1 MRCRPSYSL
10 DIHQFIAMNQA
21 EKHLG
26 AISPFTPAVPTEIA
40 PSMIWQNLNGCG
52 DSLALAQAAKQDKRL
67 YLIVTEDTHSALRLE
82 HEIEFFLDGSTS
94 VLHFP
99 DWETLPYDVF
109 SPLPEIVSE
118 RLKTFAQLARIE
130 HGILITPV
138 ATLMQR
144 LAPRSHILANTFALK
159 VGSRLN
165 LEETRQRL
173 ESVGYECVSQ
183 VLQHGE
189 FAVRGSIIDLFP
201 MGSTVPFRIELF
213 DDEVESIRTFD
224 TETQRSLEK
233 VGEISLFPA
242 REFPFDEEA
251 IKRFRRAFRTH
262 FPDTSINNPLF
273 QDVSKS
279 IAPGGIEYYLPLF
292 VDETETLFDYLP
304 KKTTIVLHHA
314 TDAAAEAFFQEA
326 AKRHAHRS
334 GHIDRPPLSP
344 ELLYL
349 TPGDLSE
356 RLSAHPRIYV
366 TSSSARAAEKF
377 ESIDFGCRPLP
388 GLAIDPKLKQPAAVL
403 ASFLAENEGKV
414 LFVAETAGHREAL
427 LDTLAKHSIRPQV
440 VESWQG
446 FLAAENSPCLVVA
459 PMDHGLWLADPPLAI
474 ITETQLSGEKV
485 QQRRRRRSGTE
496 RNLEQIFRNLEELD
510 VGSPVVHQDHGVG
523 RYLGLAKLTVG
534 GIETEFLALEYA
546 NNDKLYV
553 PVSSLHLISRYS
565 GAGPET
571 APLHKL
577 GGEQWHKARRKAL
590 ERVRDIAAELLNI
603 YAKRAARQGHS
614 YKTVSEEYGA
624 FAAGFPF
631 EETPDQETAI
641 VDVIKDMA
649 STRPMDR
656 VICGDVGFGKTEVA
670 MRAAFIAAQNG
681 KQVAVLVPTTLLA
694 QQHFQNFRDRF
705 ADWPIRIEVVSRF
718 VSKKQ
723 QEQLLEDLSKGA
735 VDVLIGTHKIL
746 QKDVRFKN
754 LGLVIVDEEHRF
766 GVAQKEHFKKLR
778 SELDFLTLTATP
790 IPRTLNMAMS
800 GLRDISIIATPPPNR
815 HAIKTFVSEWD
826 DALIQEAILRE
837 IKRGG
842 QVYFLHNKIE
852 TMEKTARDLEK
863 LVPAARIRI
872 AHGQMAERE
881 LERIMLDFYHQ
892 RFNVL
897 LCTTIIESGIDVPTA
912 NTIIIH
918 RADLLGLAQLHQ
930 IRGRVGRSHHR
941 AYAYLVVPPKSVM
954 TADAVKRLEAIEA
967 TGELGAGFMLSSHDL
982 EIRGAGELLGGEQ
995 SGQIQEIGLSLYTE
1009 LLERAVA
1016 ALKSGKSL
1024 SLDILPHEAGPEID
1038 LQCPALIPDT
1048 YLPDV
1053 HTRLVLY
1060 KRIANAKS
1068 EEDLRKLQVEM
1079 IDRFGLLPPPT
1090 KNLFAITELK
1100 LKAEALGVHKIEA
1113 GSGGG
1118 RLIFNANPAI
1128 DPAKVIRLIQA
1139 QPQTYKLD
1147 GPDKLK
1153 FFARFDTPESKV
1165 AFIDSLLQQLAA

>member
-1 MRCRPSYSL
+1 
-10 DIHQFIAMNQA
+10 MNQA
-21 EKHLG
+21 AKHLG
-26 AISPFTPAVPTEIA
+26 TLSPFTPAVPIHNATT
-40 PSMIWQNLNGCG
+40 MVWQSLNGCG
-52 DSLALAQAAKQDKRL
+52 DSLALAEAARQNKRL
-67 YLIVTEDTHSALRLE
+67 YLIVTEDTHTALRLE
-82 HEIEFFLDGSTS
+82 HEIEFFLGGNVP

-118 RLKTFAQLARIE
+118 RLKTLAQLSRID

-144 LAPRSHILANTFALK
+144 LAPRSHVLAKTFILK
-159 VGSRLN
+159 VGGQLN

-201 MGSTVPFRIELF
+201 MGSTVPYRIELF

-224 TETQRSLEK
+224 PETQRSVDK
-233 VGEISLFPA
+233 VREISLFPA

-251 IKRFRRAFRTH
+251 IKRFRRSFRTH
-262 FPDTSINNPLF
+262 FSEASINNPLY
-273 QDVSKS
+273 QEVSKG

-292 VDETETLFDYLP
+292 VEETETLFHYLP
-304 KKTTIVLHHA
+304 KTATVVLHHA
-314 TDAAAEAFFQEA
+314 VDAAAEAFFREA
-326 AKRHAHRS
+326 EKRYDQRS
-334 GHIDRPPLSP
+334 GHVDRPPLPP
-344 ELLYL
+344 ESLYL
-349 TPGDLSE
+349 TPAAL
-356 RLSAHPRIYV
+356 
-366 TSSSARAAEKF
+366 AEKF
-377 ESIDFGCRPLP
+377 ALYPRIRIPLSSEQPAESFESVDYNCRPLP
-388 GLAIDPKLKQPAAVL
+388 PLAVDPKLKEPAAAL
-403 ASFLAENEGKV
+403 SSFIREEADRI

-427 LDTLAKHSIRPQV
+427 LDSLAKYGIKPQV
-440 VESWQG
+440 VENWAA
-446 FLAAENSPCLVVA
+446 FLVAEKTPCLVVA
-459 PMDHGLWLADPPLAI
+459 PMDHGLWLADPSLAI

-485 QQRRRRRSGTE
+485 QQRRRRKSAAE
-496 RNLEQIFRNLEELD
+496 RNLEQILRNLEELD
-510 VGSPVVHQDHGVG
+510 IGAPVVHQDHGVG
-523 RYLGLAKLTVG
+523 RYLGLTKLTVG

-565 GAGPET
+565 GASPES

-577 GGEQWHKARRKAL
+577 GGEQWQKAKRKAL

-603 YAKRAARQGHS
+603 YAKRAAKEGYA
-614 YKTVSEEYGA
+614 YKTVTEEYAA

-631 EETPDQETAI
+631 EETPDQEAAI
-641 VDVIKDMA
+641 NDVIRDMA
-649 STRPMDR
+649 SPRPMDR

-670 MRAAFIAAQNG
+670 MRAAFIAALNG

-694 QQHFQNFRDRF
+694 QQHYRNFRDRF
-705 ADWPIRIEVVSRF
+705 ADWPIRVEVVSRF
-718 VSKKQ
+718 VGKKQ
-723 QEQLLEDLSKGA
+723 QEQLLEDLAQGKI
-735 VDVLIGTHKIL
+735 DILIGTHKIL

-815 HAIKTFVSEWD
+815 HAIKTFISEWD

-863 LVPAARIRI
+863 LVPTARIRI
-872 AHGQMAERE
+872 AHGQMPERE

-897 LCTTIIESGIDVPTA
+897 VCTTIIESGIDIPTA

-941 AYAYLVVPPKSVM
+941 AYAYLLVPPKSLM

-967 TGELGAGFMLSSHDL
+967 TGELGSGFMLSSHDL
-982 EIRGAGELLGGEQ
+982 EIRGAGELLGEEQ

-1024 SLDILPHEAGPEID
+1024 DLDMLPHEAGPEID

-1060 KRIANAKS
+1060 KRIANAKN
-1068 EEDLRKLQVEM
+1068 EEDLRQLQVEM

-1100 LKAEALGVHKIEA
+1100 LRAEALGVHKIEA

-1118 RLIFNANPAI
+1118 RLIFHPNPPI
-1128 DPAKVIRLIQA
+1128 DPAQVIRLIQT

-1165 AFIDSLLQQLAA
+1165 VFVDQLLEQLAA